1 MMTRFL
7 ILCFLLAGSAQ
18 SVSQAAAQTSA
29 PSPTPAAISA
39 PTPPSDAV
47 VQGWARDWL
56 RHLQMGNIDRS
67 QLNDQMN
74 AALTPDVVSR
84 LAGELGSLGSPLSF
98 NLANKQSLGA
108 GLTQYLYRIRFDNGV
123 WDETL
128 VLDDYNKIAVLRFTV
143 GQ

>member
-1 MMTRFL
+1 
-7 ILCFLLAGSAQ
+7 
-18 SVSQAAAQTSA
+18 
-29 PSPTPAAISA
+29 
-39 PTPPSDAV
+39 
-47 VQGWARDWL
+47 
-56 RHLQMGNIDRS
+56 MGNIDRS